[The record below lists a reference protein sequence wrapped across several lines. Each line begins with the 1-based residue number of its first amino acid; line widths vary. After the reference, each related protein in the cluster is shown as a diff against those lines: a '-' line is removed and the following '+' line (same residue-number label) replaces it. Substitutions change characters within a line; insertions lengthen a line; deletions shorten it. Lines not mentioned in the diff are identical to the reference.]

1 MALGRDD
8 ALVFALDAES
18 GAVRHVR
25 EGATGQRCNC
35 VCPGCGQALEAVNAE
50 AKIYKRRPHFRH
62 LDGQTV
68 ERCAGQAL
76 AAAIE
81 SAMRTVD
88 AIPLPPILP
97 GAPLLDVRA
106 ETVDAVAIE
115 RFEIVDYTEGLLVL
129 PDGREFR
136 VSISAHDVGHEDGE
150 RTFDL
155 VLHLPEHQIE
165 GLESVEGLRSYLTLD
180 KAAWRWCRRQTTP
193 SLVERSE
200 GAEPIEAQLAAAGI
214 DMPDESG
221 EAVEVVGAVQSSPV
235 PPHQEDRPVHEWTV
249 RIPGLDGSVTLL
261 HRQRW
266 PNGAMT
272 ERVERLSPAG
282 SCRLM

>member
-18 GAVRHVR
+18 GALRHVR

-155 VLHLPEHQIE
+155 VLHVPEHQIE
-165 GLESVEGLRSYLTLD
+165 SLESVEGLRSYLTLD
-180 KAAWRWCRRQTTP
+180 KSAWRWCRRQTTP
-193 SLVERSE
+193 SLVGQSA
-200 GAEPIEAQLAAAGI
+200 GAESRAAQLAVLG
-214 DMPDESG
+214 DPDFSVEPGGDVPGGEQLPPSQTHRES
-221 EAVEVVGAVQSSPV
+221 
-235 PPHQEDRPVHEWTV
+235 RPIYEWTV
-249 RIPGLDGSVTLL
+249 RIPGRDGTVTLL

-266 PNGAMT
+266 PNGVMT
-272 ERVERLSPAG
+272 ERVERLAASD
-282 SCRLM
+282 LEKLI